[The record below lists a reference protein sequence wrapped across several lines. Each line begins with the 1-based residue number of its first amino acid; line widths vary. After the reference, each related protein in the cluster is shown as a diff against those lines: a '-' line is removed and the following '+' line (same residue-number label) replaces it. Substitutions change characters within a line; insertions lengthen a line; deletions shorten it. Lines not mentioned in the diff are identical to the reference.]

1 MAKNWGAKFDATRL
15 REAKAA
21 FRAIAEVVDPGG
33 KRVGAAWENARAE
46 VHDGFRSAALIVRD
60 KARAGAASAGAPKR
74 LYSGDRPAIFAFS
87 DFNAATDDK
96 RKRAALVGMRTGL
109 STHAKDPSLYIN
121 WSPKSNRRK
130 KDGSK
135 IHYRWMGYEMGN
147 GLSMSLAT
155 LFEKGTADRR
165 IKPGRFFRSAI
176 FSTRSTVARLL
187 TSAYAKA
194 LGTINRIK

>member
-46 VHDGFRSAALIVRD
+46 VQDGFRAAALIVRN
-60 KARAGAASAGAPKR
+60 KARAGAASVGAPKR
-74 LYSGDRPAIFAFS
+74 LYSGDKPAIFAFS
-87 DFNAATDDK
+87 DFRAATDDK
-96 RKRAALVGMRTGL
+96 RKRAVLVGMRTGL
-109 STHAKDPSLYIN
+109 STQAKDPSLFIA
-121 WSPKSNRRK
+121 WGKGATRRK
-130 KDGSK
+130 GGTVAA
-135 IHYRWMGYEMGN
+135 R
-147 GLSMSLAT
+147 GLSMSLAA
-155 LFEKGTADRR
+155 LFERGRADRR

-194 LGTINRIK
+194 VGTINRIK

>member
-1 MAKNWGAKFDATRL
+1 MAKNWGAKFDAARL

-33 KRVGAAWENARAE
+33 NRVGAAWENARAE
-46 VHDGFRSAALIVRD
+46 VQDGFRSAALVVRD

-74 LYSGDRPAIFAFS
+74 LYSGDKPAIFAFS

-96 RKRAALVGMRTGL
+96 RKRAVLVGMRTGL
-109 STHAKDPSLYIN
+109 ASAAKDPRLFVT
-121 WSPKSNRRK
+121 WGKGATRRK
-130 KDGSK
+130 GGTVAA
-135 IHYRWMGYEMGN
+135 R
-147 GLSMSLAT
+147 GLSMSLAA
-155 LFEKGTADRR
+155 LFERGRADRR

-194 LGTINRIK
+194 VGTINRIK